1 MLIVSNYLL
10 LLFGRLIKPS
20 HGLNLFKKNLLG
32 LFLVSFTACVI
43 IGCQTSLFD
52 SSDGLVQPQKSLDD
66 VYRGLGIIEIVPL
79 GSVRQSDLNAV
90 ESGLRSFYGQ
100 QVVIK
105 KRKELSSDLR
115 RTPQSRYSAKLILAK
130 YKSNT
135 QTVLVTSSDIT
146 IFNKDKNQD
155 WGIFGYGHQPGRTCV
170 LSTSNQRLGKNVSEE
185 TKISRLRKVAIHEV
199 GHNLGLPHCPSSGSC
214 VMRAANGKGSQV
226 DLCSEEFCTN
236 CISLL
241 LE

>member
-1 MLIVSNYLL
+1 MSNYLL
-10 LLFGRLIKPS
+10 LLFGRLVKPS
-20 HGLNLFKKNLLG
+20 RGPNLFKKELLNL
-32 LFLVSFTACVI
+32 FIVSFAACVI
-43 IGCQTSLFD
+43 MGCQTSLFD

-105 KRKELSSDLR
+105 NRKELSSDLR
-115 RTPQSRYSAKLILAK
+115 RTPQSRYSAELILAK

-146 IFNKDKNQD
+146 FFKKDKNQD
-155 WGIFGYGHQPGRTCV
+155 WGIFGLGHRPGRTCIV
-170 LSTSNQRLGKNVSEE
+170 SASNQRLGKNVSEE

-199 GHNLGLPHCPSSGSC
+199 GHNLGLFHCPSSGSC

-226 DLCSEEFCTN
+226 DLCSEEFCAN
-236 CISLL
+236 CISFLL
-241 LE
+241 K